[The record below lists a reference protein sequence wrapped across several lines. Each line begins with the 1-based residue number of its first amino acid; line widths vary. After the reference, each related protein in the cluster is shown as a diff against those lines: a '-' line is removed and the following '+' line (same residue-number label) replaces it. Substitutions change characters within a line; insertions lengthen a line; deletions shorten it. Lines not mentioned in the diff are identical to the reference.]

1 MDDETKHRVS
11 IGSPHNN
18 DNNSN
23 NHGQLVPLELVLCRL
38 EALHIQYPH
47 NDTEWMDEE
56 ETEEEEDYQEFV
68 WKEKDFNRTS
78 SSSTPDETFVCR
90 LVVDQDISSSNDHDD
105 NNNNHAIVSSVLTMG
120 SSAWE
125 LIVPPWVQAQYHRSF
140 GTTPFPNDPVTN
152 HQASTI
158 KGFWMQVTQVVLD
171 EPNVQLLMTPHSE
184 FVPVARNN
192 STTMDGG
199 QSEEHGEETN
209 KTQDHEPDGT
219 NLRGLRVP
227 PTHDGSNLTRRHP
240 TNTGS
245 RSLSSSSAPGMGSRT
260 VVVLRVSYLDWE
272 PTWSASE
279 LQGRVFGRGTDK
291 VDISLRSHMAACSRN
306 QVTLQVHRGS
316 GIVHGIVEIRI
327 SQAMTFGQNPIRQ
340 LENKALALAANKIGR
355 LDRIDHIMVVL
366 PDASSILSPR
376 HNYVAYG
383 YLFGQVTVYHDVWG
397 GYYSALV
404 HEWGHNVGLHHSGA
418 RRRNRNNQVQLEE
431 YGDTSGLM
439 GYSFRQVSGPA
450 MCFNAQKH
458 YLLQWFQGRTRRVDA
473 VDLPWTGNLVF
484 FGDDSPSNQYP
495 VLIHLSRPGLRLFLQ
510 YNQAVEINEGTKLMA
525 NHVVV
530 VQDRGQPGDRTT
542 ILPSLYVGAIATGGR
557 GMLRYRNYQ
566 DSKDLLIRV
575 CRRYNNGTP
584 PFLRLHIS
592 LVSPNSEVLD
602 NDQVCDTVNPN
613 DMPPFCDDDR
623 TATFY
628 VDSDRGTKDC
638 AWLRRHPTNINLLN
652 RLCRPSH
659 AAYHACAETCGNC
672 TDNFRDR
679 STGTFFVNSQ
689 LGRKDCAW
697 LSTQSLARQ
706 DALCYSGHRAFAMCH
721 ETCDRCD

>member
-1 MDDETKHRVS
+1 MMTRRSMTGSHNHHHHQQQDEYQ
-11 IGSPHNN
+11 HNN
-18 DNNSN
+18 N
-23 NHGQLVPLELVLCRL
+23 NHQLVPLELVLCRL
-38 EALHIQYPH
+38 EALHIQYPRK
-47 NDTEWMDEE
+47 DKDWVVEQEEDEE
-56 ETEEEEDYQEFV
+56 NPEFV
-68 WKEKDFNRTS
+68 WETNGFNRS

-90 LVVDQDISSSNDHDD
+90 LVVDQDTNHNHHAVGSSSW
-105 NNNNHAIVSSVLTMG
+105 SSMALW
-120 SSAWE
+120 AWE
-125 LIVPPWVQAQYHRSF
+125 IVALPLVVLAEYRAF
-140 GTTPFPNDPVTN
+140 GTSAVPTNDPFTN
-152 HQASTI
+152 QQP
-158 KGFWMQVTQVVLD
+158 GFWMQITHIVLD
-171 EPNVQLLMTPHSE
+171 EPNVQIRVTPQSE
-184 FVPVARNN
+184 FVPVRTPHWVRN
-192 STTMDGG
+192 DD
-199 QSEEHGEETN
+199 QPAEHEEEEEEEEET
-209 KTQDHEPDGT
+209 TEQDHEKDGT
-219 NLRGLRVP
+219 HLRGLMVQRP
-227 PTHDGSNLTRRHP
+227 SDTNLTRRHT
-240 TNTGS
+240 TNNNG
-245 RSLSSSSAPGMGSRT
+245 RSLSSSAPGMGSRT

-383 YLFGQVTVYHDVWG
+383 YLFGQVTVYNDVWG
-397 GYYSALV
+397 GYYSALA

-418 RRRNRNNQVQLEE
+418 RRRNRNNQVQLDE

-458 YLLQWFQGRTRRVDA
+458 YLLQWYQGRTRRVDA

-495 VLIHLSRPGLRLFLQ
+495 VLIHLSRPGLRFFLQ

-575 CRRYNNGTP
+575 CRRYNNGAP

-592 LVSPNSEVLD
+592 W
-602 NDQVCDTVNPN
+602 
-613 DMPPFCDDDR
+613 
-623 TATFY
+623 Y
-628 VDSDRGTKDC
+628 
-638 AWLRRHPTNINLLN
+638 HPT
-652 RLCRPSH
+652 
-659 AAYHACAETCGNC
+659 
-672 TDNFRDR
+672 
-679 STGTFFVNSQ
+679 
-689 LGRKDCAW
+689 
-697 LSTQSLARQ
+697 AR
-706 DALCYSGHRAFAMCH
+706 CWTMTKCVIP
-721 ETCDRCD
+721 